1 MGNLSNYT
9 DWKLIKMGKSILL
22 PPIGHGL
29 NRGLWR
35 ATQPQTAARILY
47 DRWSYVEN
55 QVCRAWS
62 ACNIGPYCEP
72 CAIAYPCWT
81 YGCGNSHMQSM
92 SIKDLNNRTSKI
104 DIYPNPATDI
114 LNIKFTDLSH
124 YEIENRNFNIVILDM
139 LGRTQ
144 LSKALTKD
152 EIDNGL
158 SISNLTTGLYSIFIS
173 NNNGF
178 NQSLKFVKQ

>member
-1 MGNLSNYT
+1 
-9 DWKLIKMGKSILL
+9 
-22 PPIGHGL
+22 
-29 NRGLWR
+29 
-35 ATQPQTAARILY
+35 
-47 DRWSYVEN
+47 
-55 QVCRAWS
+55 
-62 ACNIGPYCEP
+62 
-72 CAIAYPCWT
+72 
-81 YGCGNSHMQSM
+81 MQSM

-124 YEIENRNFNIVILDM
+124 YAIENRNFNIVIIDV

-158 SISNLTTGLYSIFIS
+158 PISNLTTGLYSIFIS

-178 NQSLKFVKQ
+178 NQSLKFVKQWNQ